1 MLYDY
6 YFRKTKK
13 TKNGPKLS
21 EVYSD
26 TADSVI
32 IRHRTSDSEIRG
44 VSYEY
49 ATPQDGVEAQKA
61 IYRISVK
68 SDEYDC
74 LTVVPQNNQRSN
86 MTDAHLNVY
95 SHIQIK
101 QPDTSDE
108 SAYDTM
114 TRARRNND
122 NIARAKNNYT
132 EMSSLVYDTARQ
144 NSDVQNSGGD
154 VQNSIG
160 AVQNSIGA
168 VQNSVGD
175 VQNSIGAVQNSVGD
189 VQNSGG
195 DVQNSIG
202 AVQNSVGDEQNRV
215 SAIQNSGVQN
225 CGMHKIGELEE
236 NRYEEEN
243 DKDGEGSNEN
253 EEERKEKMDE
263 NMYANTAVAN
273 PEGVQG
279 FTWTSIPSFFPGSV
293 FKYCMKMK
301 LFGRSETKLFH
312 FHGIFKSVFKYPIKM
327 KSFGLI

>member
-74 LTVVPQNNQRSN
+74 LTVAPQNNQRSN

-144 NSDVQNSGGD
+144 NSDVQNSIGD
-154 VQNSIG
+154 VQNSVG

-175 VQNSIGAVQNSVGD
+175 VQNS
-189 VQNSGG
+189 
-195 DVQNSIG
+195 
-202 AVQNSVGDEQNRV
+202 V
-215 SAIQNSGVQN
+215 SAIQNSGLQN

-243 DKDGEGSNEN
+243 DKPKEGSNEN

-279 FTWTSIPSFFPGSV
+279 FT
-293 FKYCMKMK
+293 
-301 LFGRSETKLFH
+301 
-312 FHGIFKSVFKYPIKM
+312 
-327 KSFGLI
+327 

>member
-1 MLYDY
+1 MIVI
-6 YFRKTKK
+6 FRKTKK

-74 LTVVPQNNQRSN
+74 LTVAPQNNQRSN

-144 NSDVQNSGGD
+144 NND

-160 AVQNSIGA
+160 DVQNSVGA
-168 VQNSVGD
+168 VQNSVG
-175 VQNSIGAVQNSVGD
+175 AVQNST
-189 VQNSGG
+189 
-195 DVQNSIG
+195 G

-243 DKDGEGSNEN
+243 DKPKEGSNEN

-279 FTWTSIPSFFPGSV
+279 FT
-293 FKYCMKMK
+293 
-301 LFGRSETKLFH
+301 
-312 FHGIFKSVFKYPIKM
+312 
-327 KSFGLI
+327 

>member
-1 MLYDY
+1 MIVI
-6 YFRKTKK
+6 FRKTKK

-32 IRHRTSDSEIRG
+32 IRHRTSDSDIRG

-74 LTVVPQNNQRSN
+74 LTVAPQNNQRSN

-144 NSDVQNSGGD
+144 NSDVQNS
-154 VQNSIG
+154 VG
-160 AVQNSIGA
+160 AVQNSVGAVQNSVGAVQNSVGVVQNSVGAVQNSVGAVQNSVGA

-175 VQNSIGAVQNSVGD
+175 VQNS
-189 VQNSGG
+189 
-195 DVQNSIG
+195 
-202 AVQNSVGDEQNRV
+202 V

-243 DKDGEGSNEN
+243 DKPKEGSNEN

-279 FTWTSIPSFFPGSV
+279 FT
-293 FKYCMKMK
+293 
-301 LFGRSETKLFH
+301 
-312 FHGIFKSVFKYPIKM
+312 
-327 KSFGLI
+327 

>member
-1 MLYDY
+1 MIVI
-6 YFRKTKK
+6 FRKTKK

-74 LTVVPQNNQRSN
+74 LTVAPQNNQRSN

-122 NIARAKNNYT
+122 NVARAKNNYT

-144 NSDVQNSGGD
+144 NSDVQNSIGD
-154 VQNSIG
+154 
-160 AVQNSIGA
+160 

-175 VQNSIGAVQNSVGD
+175 
-189 VQNSGG
+189 
-195 DVQNSIG
+195 
-202 AVQNSVGDEQNRV
+202 VQNSVGDEQNRV
-215 SAIQNSGVQN
+215 SAIQYSGVQN

-236 NRYEEEN
+236 NRYEKEN

-279 FTWTSIPSFFPGSV
+279 FT
-293 FKYCMKMK
+293 
-301 LFGRSETKLFH
+301 
-312 FHGIFKSVFKYPIKM
+312 
-327 KSFGLI
+327 

>member
-1 MLYDY
+1 MIVI
-6 YFRKTKK
+6 FRKTKK

-44 VSYEY
+44 MSYEY

-74 LTVVPQNNQRSN
+74 LAVAPQNNQRSN

-144 NSDVQNSGGD
+144 NSDVQNSIGD
-154 VQNSIG
+154 VQNSFG
-160 AVQNSIGA
+160 AVHNSIGA

-175 VQNSIGAVQNSVGD
+175 VQNS
-189 VQNSGG
+189 
-195 DVQNSIG
+195 
-202 AVQNSVGDEQNRV
+202 V
-215 SAIQNSGVQN
+215 SAIQNSGLQN

-243 DKDGEGSNEN
+243 DKPKEGSNEN
-253 EEERKEKMDE
+253 GEERKEKMDE

-279 FTWTSIPSFFPGSV
+279 FT
-293 FKYCMKMK
+293 
-301 LFGRSETKLFH
+301 
-312 FHGIFKSVFKYPIKM
+312 
-327 KSFGLI
+327 